1 MITLLIFVYI
11 LMYILT
17 YYYCRW
23 VVMKEFGE
31 DSWGWEEVIFYML
44 LSLFTLCTFVA
55 QTITYSDCLFKSVKI
70 KKPKWL

>member
-1 MITLLIFVYI
+1 MIILLIFVYI

-17 YYYCRW
+17 YYYYRW
-23 VVMKEFGE
+23 VVMKAFGE
-31 DSWGWEEVIFYML
+31 DIWDWEEVILYMF
-44 LSLFTLCTFVA
+44 LSLFTLVTFIV